1 MRIER
6 YVGIAAPLAR
16 EWDELADRS
25 QAVPWLRP
33 GWIGAWWR
41 AFGKGQLEVIALRQ
55 GNRLVAVG
63 TVRVGRGSLRSP
75 TNWHT
80 PSYGL
85 LGENDG
91 AVSALAFELTR
102 SATRSIHLSFLCS
115 TGADLSASRAAAQ
128 ELGYRMIERVLLSSP
143 YVPIEGAWED
153 YAAGLRRHLLKE
165 IRRCRR
171 RLEERGHVTF
181 ELTDGWHDLDSLLEE
196 GIGIEGSGWKAEHG
210 TPIASSSPV
219 RQFYFDV
226 AHWAASRGMLR
237 LAFLRLDGRP
247 IAFDFNIED
256 AGVCYV
262 LKGGYDPA
270 YRTLGIGTILT
281 HDMLRYAFSKR
292 LSSYEFLGADDSF
305 KMAWTGARRDRVR
318 LQAFAPSLTGR
329 IEYAAF
335 AYGRP
340 LFKRMSAR
348 LLDRNA
354 RTVQPPSP
362 GHHVE

>member
-1 MRIER
+1 MRVER
-6 YVGIAAPLAR
+6 YDGIAEPLAQ

-33 GWIGAWWR
+33 GWIAAWWR
-41 AFGKGQLEVIALRQ
+41 AFGKGQLEIIAVRQ

-63 TVRVGRGSLRSP
+63 TVRAHRGSQRSP

-80 PSYGL
+80 PSYGF
-85 LGENDG
+85 LGENDA
-91 AVSALAFELTR
+91 AVSALAFALTR
-102 SATRSIHLSFLCS
+102 SARRSIHLSFLCS
-115 TGADLSASRAAAQ
+115 TGPDLTASRAAARK
-128 ELGYRMIERVLLSSP
+128 LGYRIIERVLLRSP

-153 YAAGLRRHLLKE
+153 YAAGLRRHLWKE

-181 ELTDGWHDLDSLLEE
+181 ELTNGCHDLDSLLEE
-196 GIGIEGSGWKAEHG
+196 GIEIEGSGWKARYG
-210 TPIASSSPV
+210 APIAASSPV

-226 AHWAASRGMLR
+226 AHWAASRGILR

-247 IAFDFNIED
+247 VAFDFNIED

-270 YRTLGIGTILT
+270 YKTLGTGMILT
-281 HDMLRYAFSKR
+281 HDMLRYAFSKG
-292 LSSYEFLGADDSF
+292 LSSYEFLGADEPF
-305 KMAWTGARRDRVR
+305 KMAWTRARRDRIL

-329 IEYAAF
+329 LEHAVF

-340 LFKRMSAR
+340 LLRRTSAR
-348 LLDRNA
+348 LLDRNP
-354 RTVQPPSP
+354 RKVQPPSP
-362 GHHVE
+362 G